1 MDGRYLVEWWY
12 IIRTFVLK
20 SLDRLRTPEA
30 VEKTLSK
37 VFYFLFFKFGR
48 ALMPGIPFVVQALKT
63 R

>member
-30 VEKTLSK
+30 VEKALSK
-37 VFYFLFFKFGR
+37 VFYFLFLNLER
-48 ALMPGIPFVVQALKT
+48 P
-63 R
+63 